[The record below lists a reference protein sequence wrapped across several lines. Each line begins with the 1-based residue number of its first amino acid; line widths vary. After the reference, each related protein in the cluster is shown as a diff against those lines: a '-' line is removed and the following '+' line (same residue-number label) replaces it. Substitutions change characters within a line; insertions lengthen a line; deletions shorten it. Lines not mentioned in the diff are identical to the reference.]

1 MHYLSKKLSAGEYM
15 LISHLFDNVSLN
27 TLKKGIEGTNLRHTA
42 ISNNIANVDTPK
54 YQRATVGFEDQLK
67 MAINKS
73 GVRGRRTDEMHFII
87 GGPDEVK
94 AARPRVDIDNETRF
108 RPDKN
113 NINIDQEM
121 ADLAYNTQKNLEF
134 TELLNRR
141 YSGLRNTIQTA
152 GSV

>member
-1 MHYLSKKLSAGEYM
+1 MFIG
-15 LISHLFDNVSLN
+15 HLFDSSSLN
-27 TLKKGIEGTNLRHTA
+27 TLKKGIEGTNMRHTA
-42 ISNNIANVDTPK
+42 ISNNIANIDTPN
-54 YQRATVGFEDQLK
+54 YQRATVGFEEQLK
-67 MAINKS
+67 RAINKS
-73 GVRGRRTDEMHFII
+73 GVIGRRTNDMHFII

-94 AARPRVDIDNETRF
+94 NAKARVDIDNQTRF

-134 TELLNRR
+134 TELLSRR
-141 YSGLRNTIQTA
+141 YSGMKSAIQTA